1 VNWLDIVVILLL
13 VVLTTAAFRAGLIR
27 EVITL
32 IAVILGI
39 AVAGI
44 LYERLAVDVFVFVDN
59 ENASEAVSFLML
71 FGAVYLMGQIGAY
84 VLKTGAALVMLG
96 PIDHIG
102 GAVFGFVKGLLVV
115 QVLLIVFA
123 AYPTLGLDQ
132 AIDNSE
138 IARWFVDDFSFLLKV
153 LPQDFE
159 DRVDQF
165 LVPSEAT

>member
-1 VNWLDIVVILLL
+1 MNWLDIVVILLL

-39 AVAGI
+39 AVAGL
-44 LYERLAVDVFVFVDN
+44 LYERLAVDVFVFIDN

-96 PIDHIG
+96 PVDHIG

-165 LVPSEAT
+165 LVPSEA